1 MPNPKYVSD
10 VLGYLKDIDDK
21 ECEIQKL
28 EATINF
34 QYESMGKIAKIEET
48 RKNRLSERVAEMRDH
63 MLLYPE
69 EDIIAAMKQFKPKS
83 KKQCK

>member
-1 MPNPKYVSD
+1 MQNPKYVSY

-34 QYESMGKIAKIEET
+34 QYESMGRIAKDEEI
-48 RKNRLSERVAEMRDH
+48 RKNRLTERIAEMRDH
-63 MLLYPE
+63 LLVYPE

>member
-1 MPNPKYVSD
+1 MPNPKNISD
-10 VLGYLKDIDDK
+10 VLGYLKGIDDK

-34 QYESMGKIAKIEET
+34 QYESMGKIAKNEET
-48 RKNRLSERVAEMRDH
+48 RKNRLTERIAEMRDH
-63 MLLYPE
+63 LLLYPE
-69 EDIIAAMKQFKPKS
+69 EDIVAAMKQFEPKS